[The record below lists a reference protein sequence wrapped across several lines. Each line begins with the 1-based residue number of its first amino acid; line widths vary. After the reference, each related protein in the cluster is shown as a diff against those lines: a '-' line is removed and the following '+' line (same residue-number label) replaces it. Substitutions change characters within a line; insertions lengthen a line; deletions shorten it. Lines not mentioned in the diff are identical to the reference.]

1 MPKILRIINRF
12 NLGGPTYNAAYLS
25 RYLPDE
31 YETLLIGGAHAESEE
46 DSFHITSQLGLN
58 PITISEMKRDISP
71 KEDQMAY
78 KKILQLIDWFQPDII
93 HTHASKAGALGRLA
107 GIRRKVP
114 IIVHTFH
121 GHVFHSYFNKVKTQ
135 AYISIERRLA
145 TYSDA
150 IIAISPLQKKEL
162 VEQFKIAPESKTKVI
177 PLGFD
182 LSRFKEDQDR
192 KRKCFRDQY
201 RIGEEYIAV
210 GIIGRL
216 VQIKNHELFLQLAKN
231 VLSQTKRK
239 VKFFII
245 GDGDLMTDLKQRA
258 KELNLISKD
267 NFSHD
272 DPLIFTS
279 WIKNIDE
286 AIAGLDIIVMTSKN
300 EGTPVSLIEAQAG
313 ERAII
318 STEVGGI
325 KDIILPDESGFM
337 SPNGDL
343 QGLSDQLYKLIED
356 DQLRKEMGKVGY
368 SFVREKFTY
377 QRLANDMDHLYK
389 NLLKEKKLN

>member
-1 MPKILRIINRF
+1 
-12 NLGGPTYNAAYLS
+12 
-25 RYLPDE
+25 
-31 YETLLIGGAHAESEE
+31 
-46 DSFHITSQLGLN
+46 
-58 PITISEMKRDISP
+58 MKRDISP
-71 KEDQMAY
+71 KDDQLAY
-78 KKILQLIDWFQPDII
+78 KKILQLIDWFKPDII

-107 GIRRKVP
+107 GIRKKVP

-135 AYISIERRLA
+135 AYISIEKRLA
-145 TYSDA
+145 AYSDA
-150 IIAISPLQKKEL
+150 IIAISPLQKQEL
-162 VEQFKIAPESKTKVI
+162 VEQFGIASESKTKVI

-182 LSRFKEDQDR
+182 LRRFKEDQER
-192 KRKCFRDQY
+192 KRIEFRKQY
-201 RIGEEYIAV
+201 QLESDVIAI

-216 VQIKNHELFLQLAKN
+216 VQIKNHDLFLRLAEDILKR
-231 VLSQTKRK
+231 TKKK

-245 GDGDLMTDLKQRA
+245 GDGDLMEDLKQRA
-258 KELNLISKD
+258 DQLKLSSKEMPTY
-267 NFSHD
+267 D

-313 ERAII
+313 ERAIV

-325 KDIILPDESGFM
+325 KDIILPGRSGFI

-343 QGLSDQLYKLIED
+343 HGLSDQLFRLIEE
-356 DQLRKEMGKVGY
+356 DQLREEMGKVGY

-377 QRLANDMDHLYK
+377 QRLADDVDQLYK
-389 NLLKEKKLN
+389 NLLRDKNLN